1 MSLAFIID
9 ALVTIV
15 GVTTPILLAAT
26 GELVV
31 EKSGVLN
38 LGVEGMM
45 LIGAVTGF
53 AVTFNF
59 GPDLGD
65 LAPWVGVLGAALAG
79 AAASMLFAVLILT
92 LSSNQVATGLALT
105 IFGIGLSSLFG
116 AGYVGMVIP
125 PFNSL
130 FPDRLASDPIG
141 RVLFGYSP
149 LVYFALFMVFA
160 VGWFLNRTR
169 AGLVLR
175 AVGENDISAHSIGY
189 PVIAIRYAAIAFGGA
204 LAGIG
209 GAYFSMV
216 ITPMWAEQM
225 TAGRGWIA
233 LALVVFSGWRA
244 GRLLAGAYFFG
255 ILMTLELYAKAS
267 GFSFLPSQFWA
278 AMPYIMAVA
287 VLAIMS
293 ARDVTGSEAPA
304 CLGRPFMP
312 SS

>member
-1 MSLAFIID
+1 MNLAFFID
-9 ALVTIV
+9 ALITVV

-38 LGVEGMM
+38 LGIEGMM

-53 AVTFNF
+53 AVTLNY

-65 LAPWVGVLGAALAG
+65 LAPWVGVIAAALAG
-79 AAASMLFAVLILT
+79 AASSMLFAVLVLT
-92 LSSNQVATGLALT
+92 LGSNQVATGLALA
-105 IFGIGLSSLFG
+105 IFGIGLSSLIG
-116 AGYVGMVIP
+116 ASYVGTIVP
-125 PFNSL
+125 SFDSV
-130 FPDRLASDPIG
+130 FPDWLAGDPLW
-141 RVLFGYSP
+141 RVVFGYSP

-169 AGLVLR
+169 AGLILR
-175 AVGENDISAHSIGY
+175 AVGENDLSAHSIGY
-189 PVIAIRYAAIAFGGA
+189 PVMAIRYAAIAFGGA

-255 ILMTLELYAKAS
+255 VLMTLELYAKAS

-278 AMPYIMAVA
+278 AMPYIAAVVALA
-287 VLAIMS
+287 VIS
-293 ARDVTGSEAPA
+293 AREVAGSEAPA
-304 CLGRPFMP
+304 CLGRPFLP
-312 SS
+312 NS

>member
-1 MSLAFIID
+1 MTLDFIID
-9 ALVTIV
+9 ALVTVI

-53 AVTFNF
+53 AVTLN
-59 GPDLGD
+59 LGD
-65 LAPWVGVLGAALAG
+65 ALGDWAPWVGVIGAALGG
-79 AAASMLFAVLILT
+79 AASSLLFAFLVLT
-92 LSSNQVATGLALT
+92 LRSNQVATGLALA
-105 IFGIGLSSLFG
+105 IFGVGLSSLIG

-125 PFNSL
+125 PFNQV
-130 FPDRLASDPIG
+130 FPDALASDPIW
-141 RVLFGYSP
+141 RVVFGYSP
-149 LVYFALFMVFA
+149 LVYFALIMVFA

-189 PVIAIRYAAIAFGGA
+189 PVVAIRYAAIAFGGA

-233 LALVVFSGWRA
+233 LALVVFSSWRA
-244 GRLLAGAYFFG
+244 GRLLIGAYFFG

-278 AMPYIMAVA
+278 AMPYVMAVA
-287 VLAIMS
+287 VLAFMS
-293 ARDVTGSEAPA
+293 ARDVAGSEAPA
-304 CLGRPFMP
+304 CLGRTFLPNN
-312 SS
+312 

>member
-1 MSLAFIID
+1 VNIGFVID
-9 ALVTIV
+9 ALVTVI

-45 LIGAVTGF
+45 LVGAVTGF
-53 AVTFNF
+53 AVAFNF
-59 GPDLGD
+59 GDSLGD
-65 LAPWVGVLGAALAG
+65 WSLWVGVIAAGLAG
-79 AAASMLFAVLILT
+79 AASSMLFAFLVLT
-92 LSSNQVATGLALT
+92 LGANQVATGLALA
-105 IFGIGLSSLFG
+105 IFGIGLSSLIG
-116 AGYVGMVIP
+116 SGYVGMVIS
-125 PFNSL
+125 PFNQV
-130 FPDRLASDPIG
+130 FPDSLAGDPIW
-141 RVLFGYSP
+141 RLLFGYSP
-149 LVYFALFMVFA
+149 LVYFALIMVFA

-169 AGLVLR
+169 AGLILR

-189 PVIAIRYAAIAFGGA
+189 PVLAIRYAAIAFGGA
-204 LAGIG
+204 MAGIG
-209 GAYFSMV
+209 GSYFSMV

-233 LALVVFSGWRA
+233 LALVVFSSWRA
-244 GRLLAGAYFFG
+244 GRLLLGAYFFG

-287 VLAIMS
+287 VLAFMS

-312 SS
+312 NS

>member
-1 MSLAFIID
+1 VNLAFFID
-9 ALVTIV
+9 ALITVV

-38 LGVEGMM
+38 LGIEGMM

-53 AVTFNF
+53 AVTLNY

-65 LAPWVGVLGAALAG
+65 LAPWVGVIAAALAG
-79 AAASMLFAVLILT
+79 AASSMLFAVLVLT
-92 LSSNQVATGLALT
+92 LGSNQVATGLALA
-105 IFGIGLSSLFG
+105 IFGIGLSSLIG
-116 AGYVGMVIP
+116 AGYVGTIVP
-125 PFNSL
+125 SFDSV
-130 FPDRLASDPIG
+130 FPDWLAGDPLW
-141 RVLFGYSP
+141 RVVFGYSP

-169 AGLVLR
+169 AGLILR
-175 AVGENDISAHSIGY
+175 AVGENDLSAHSIGY
-189 PVIAIRYAAIAFGGA
+189 PVMAIRYAAIAFGGA

-255 ILMTLELYAKAS
+255 VLMTLELYAKAS

-278 AMPYIMAVA
+278 AMPYIAAVVALA
-287 VLAIMS
+287 VIS
-293 ARDVTGSEAPA
+293 AREVAGSEAPA
-304 CLGRPFMP
+304 CLGRPFLP
-312 SS
+312 NS

>member
-1 MSLAFIID
+1 MLTFIID
-9 ALVTIV
+9 ALVTVV

-38 LGVEGMM
+38 LGIEGMM

-53 AVTFNF
+53 AVALTY
-59 GPDLGD
+59 GD
-65 LAPWVGVLGAALAG
+65 NMGALAPWLGVLCAALAG
-79 AAASMLFAVLILT
+79 AASSMLFAVLVLT
-92 LSSNQVATGLALT
+92 LGSNQVATGLALT
-105 IFGIGLSSLFG
+105 IFGIGLSSLIG
-116 AGYVGMVIP
+116 AGFVGMVIP
-125 PFNSL
+125 PFDAL
-130 FPDRLASDPIG
+130 FPDWLAADPVG
-141 RVLFGYSP
+141 RVVFGYSP

-169 AGLVLR
+169 AGLILR

-209 GAYFSMV
+209 GSYFSMV

-233 LALVVFSGWRA
+233 LALVVFAGWRA

-278 AMPYIMAVA
+278 SMPYIMAVA
-287 VLAIMS
+287 VLAFMS

-304 CLGRPFMP
+304 CLGRPFLP
-312 SS
+312 SN

>member
-9 ALVTIV
+9 ALVTVV

-31 EKSGVLN
+31 EKSGVIN
-38 LGVEGMM
+38 LGLEGMM
-45 LIGAVTGF
+45 LIGAITGF
-53 AVTFNF
+53 AVAFDF

-65 LAPWVGVLGAALAG
+65 FAPWVSVAAAALAA
-79 AAASMLFAVLILT
+79 AAASMVFAVLVLT
-92 LSSNQVATGLALT
+92 LGSNQVATGLALT
-105 IFGIGLSSLFG
+105 IFGIGLSSLIG
-116 AGYVGMVIP
+116 AGYVGMTVP
-125 PFNSL
+125 SFDSY
-130 FPDRLASDPIG
+130 FPDWLAGDPVG

-149 LVYFALFMVFA
+149 LVYFALIMVFV

-189 PVIAIRYAAIAFGGA
+189 PVIGIRYAAIAFGGA
-204 LAGIG
+204 LAGVAG
-209 GAYFSMV
+209 SYFSMV

-233 LALVVFSGWRA
+233 LALVVFAGWRA
-244 GRLLAGAYFFG
+244 GRLLVGAYFFG
-255 ILMTLELYAKAS
+255 VLMTLELYAKAS

-278 AMPYIMAVA
+278 AMPYLMAVA
-287 VLAIMS
+287 VLAFMS
-293 ARDVTGSEAPA
+293 ARDVGRSEAPA
-304 CLGRPFMP
+304 CLGRPFLP

>member
-1 MSLAFIID
+1 MLTFIID
-9 ALVTIV
+9 ALVTVV

-53 AVTFNF
+53 AIALTY
-59 GPDLGD
+59 GDDLGA
-65 LAPWVGVLGAALAG
+65 LAPWLGVLCAALAG
-79 AAASMLFAVLILT
+79 AASSMLFAVLILT
-92 LSSNQVATGLALT
+92 LGSNQVATGLALT
-105 IFGIGLSSLFG
+105 IFGIGLSSLIG
-116 AGYVGMVIP
+116 AAFVGAVIP
-125 PFNSL
+125 PFDSV
-130 FPDRLASDPIG
+130 FPDWLAGDPVW
-141 RVLFGYSP
+141 RVVFGYSP
-149 LVYFALFMVFA
+149 LVYFALIMVFA

-169 AGLVLR
+169 AGLILR
-175 AVGENDISAHSIGY
+175 AVGENDNSAHSIGY
-189 PVIAIRYAAIAFGGA
+189 PVIAIRYGAIAFGGA

-278 AMPYIMAVA
+278 SMPYIMAVA
-287 VLAIMS
+287 VLAFMS

-304 CLGRPFMP
+304 CLGRPFLP
-312 SS
+312 ST

>member
-1 MSLAFIID
+1 VNIGFFID
-9 ALVTIV
+9 ALITVV

-38 LGVEGMM
+38 LGLEGMM

-53 AVTFNF
+53 AVTLNF
-59 GPDLGD
+59 GPELGD
-65 LAPWVGVLGAALAG
+65 WAPWVGVIAAALAG
-79 AAASMLFAVLILT
+79 AASSMLFAVLVLT
-92 LSSNQVATGLALT
+92 LGSNQVATGLALA
-105 IFGIGLSSLFG
+105 IFGIGLSSLIG
-116 AGYVGMVIP
+116 ASYVGMIVP
-125 PFNSL
+125 SFDSV
-130 FPDRLASDPIG
+130 FPDWLAGDPLW
-141 RVLFGYSP
+141 RVVFGYSP
-149 LVYFALFMVFA
+149 LVYFALLMVFV

-169 AGLVLR
+169 AGLILR
-175 AVGENDISAHSIGY
+175 AVGENDLSAHSIGY

-233 LALVVFSGWRA
+233 LALVVFSGWRT

-255 ILMTLELYAKAS
+255 VLMTLELYAKAS

-278 AMPYIMAVA
+278 AMPYIAAVVALA
-287 VLAIMS
+287 VIS
-293 ARDVTGSEAPA
+293 AREVAGSEAPA
-304 CLGRPFMP
+304 CLGRPFLP
-312 SS
+312 NS

>member
-1 MSLAFIID
+1 VNLAFFID
-9 ALVTIV
+9 ALITVV

-38 LGVEGMM
+38 LGIEGMM

-53 AVTFNF
+53 AVTLNY

-65 LAPWVGVLGAALAG
+65 LAPWVGVIAAALAG
-79 AAASMLFAVLILT
+79 AASSMLFAVLVLT
-92 LSSNQVATGLALT
+92 LGSNQVATGLALA
-105 IFGIGLSSLFG
+105 IFGIGLSSLIG
-116 AGYVGMVIP
+116 AGYVGTIVP
-125 PFNSL
+125 SFDSV
-130 FPDRLASDPIG
+130 FPDWLAGDPFW
-141 RVLFGYSP
+141 RVVFGYSP

-169 AGLVLR
+169 AGLILR
-175 AVGENDISAHSIGY
+175 AVGENDLSAHSIGY
-189 PVIAIRYAAIAFGGA
+189 PVMAIRYAAIAFGGA

-255 ILMTLELYAKAS
+255 VLMTLELYAKAS

-278 AMPYIMAVA
+278 AMPYIAAVVALA
-287 VLAIMS
+287 VIS
-293 ARDVTGSEAPA
+293 AREVAGSEAPA
-304 CLGRPFMP
+304 CLGRPFLP
-312 SS
+312 NS

>member
-1 MSLAFIID
+1 MNLAFFID
-9 ALVTIV
+9 ALITVV

-38 LGVEGMM
+38 LGIEGMM

-53 AVTFNF
+53 AVTMTY

-65 LAPWVGVLGAALAG
+65 LAPWIGVI
-79 AAASMLFAVLILT
+79 AAAITGASSSMLFAFLVLT
-92 LSSNQVATGLALT
+92 LGSNQVATGLALA
-105 IFGIGLSSLFG
+105 IFGIGLSSLIG
-116 AGYVGMVIP
+116 AGYVGMIVP
-125 PFNSL
+125 SFDSV
-130 FPDRLASDPIG
+130 FPDALAADPIWK
-141 RVLFGYSP
+141 VVFGYSP
-149 LVYFALFMVFA
+149 LVYFALLMVFG

-169 AGLVLR
+169 AGLILR
-175 AVGENDISAHSIGY
+175 AVGENDLSAHSIGY

-255 ILMTLELYAKAS
+255 VLMTLELYAKAS

-278 AMPYIMAVA
+278 AMPYIAAVVALA
-287 VLAIMS
+287 VIS
-293 ARDVTGSEAPA
+293 AREVAGSEAPA
-304 CLGRPFMP
+304 CLGRPFLP
-312 SS
+312 NN